1 MSVLDIW
8 FTICKIQ
15 IKKIKT
21 MITLFKDPFFQ
32 GFEGILEPKLTTT
45 PQITKTDE
53 DYQLYLAV
61 PGLTKDDLKISVKD
75 NILSISYKEE
85 KTDDKSYSFIRSFK
99 KSYNIPDNVDEKQI
113 NGSVEN
119 GVLEI
124 ILPKNKKK
132 NTERLIELS

>member
-1 MSVLDIW
+1 ML
-8 FTICKIQ
+8 
-15 IKKIKT
+15 
-21 MITLFKDPFFQ
+21 TLFKDPFFQ
-32 GFEGILEPKLTTT
+32 GFEGILESNMTNT
-45 PQITKTDE
+45 PQITKTDD
-53 DYQLYLAV
+53 DYQIYLAV

-75 NILSISYKEE
+75 NILSISYNKE
-85 KTDDKSYSFIRSFK
+85 KTDDKTYSFTRSFK
-99 KSYNIPDNVDEKQI
+99 KSYTIPDNVDEKHI

>member
-1 MSVLDIW
+1 
-8 FTICKIQ
+8 
-15 IKKIKT
+15 
-21 MITLFKDPFFQ
+21 MITLFNDPFFQ
-32 GFEGILEPKLTTT
+32 GFEGILESKLTTT
-45 PQITKTDE
+45 PQINKTDE
-53 DYQLYLAV
+53 DYQIYLAV

-75 NILSISYKEE
+75 NILSITYKEE